1 MRGDIGKPMTDSC
14 KAIIF
19 QLKINFKK
27 CKAKKSKTKKNSFQ
41 IALEK
46 TLSLSSLSIFDSGKV
61 SLKAV

>member
-1 MRGDIGKPMTDSC
+1 MQGK
-14 KAIIF
+14 KE
-19 QLKINFKK
+19 QN
-27 CKAKKSKTKKNSFQ
+27 KKNSFQ